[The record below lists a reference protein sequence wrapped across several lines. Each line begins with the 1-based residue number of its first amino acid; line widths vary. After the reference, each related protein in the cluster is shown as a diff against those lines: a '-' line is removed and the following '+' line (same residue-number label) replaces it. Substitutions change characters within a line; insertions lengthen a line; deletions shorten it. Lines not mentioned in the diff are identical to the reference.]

1 MSIKNVL
8 AKATFGIK
16 KHSPAIL
23 TGAGV
28 VGLGATA
35 YLAYKSRSKVEA
47 VVEKIEDQRELAAEN
62 GEEFVVDKVEVAK
75 DIAEAI
81 YLPVVV
87 GALSVSAFILSY
99 KIQNNRITLLA
110 SALAASQAH
119 QKFMEDKYRKLHGDE
134 EFNKFIAP
142 TEQVVTETVD
152 GKGKTKQTVQEVK
165 SEVDKT
171 IGQWYDESIEY
182 VSDDHTYNMAYIDS
196 VDEQLQ
202 TILFA
207 RGSLMLNEVREALG
221 LERIRAGALLGWTT
235 QDNFSLDK
243 VVTMIEDEGTLKEQ
257 IWVTWTRPRYVY
269 DEVEF
274 NGRYSVY

>member
-1 MSIKNVL
+1 M
-8 AKATFGIK
+8 
-16 KHSPAIL
+16 
-23 TGAGV
+23 
-28 VGLGATA
+28 
-35 YLAYKSRSKVEA
+35 
-47 VVEKIEDQRELAAEN
+47 
-62 GEEFVVDKVEVAK
+62 
-75 DIAEAI
+75 
-81 YLPVVV
+81 
-87 GALSVSAFILSY
+87 
-99 KIQNNRITLLA
+99 
-110 SALAASQAH
+110 
-119 QKFMEDKYRKLHGDE
+119 
-134 EFNKFIAP
+134 
-142 TEQVVTETVD
+142 
-152 GKGKTKQTVQEVK
+152 
-165 SEVDKT
+165 DKT